1 MKPTKIRNRKIY
13 RAMNQTVSKQICAA
27 LSKDLRKKYPRRS
40 ARIMIDD
47 TVKVIRGEYKGL
59 TGKVAKISTESNS
72 IAIEGNKK
80 EKLKGE
86 KVDVYIHSTNTIIT
100 SLNTDDKWRLKI
112 LEKKSKSKIKAMKEE
127 AKKKSEVKS
136 ADKSEVKSADKSEV
150 KSADKKKSE
159 VKSADKKKSEVK
171 SADKSEVKSADKKK
185 SEVKSADKKKSEVK
199 SADKKKGL
207 KDGIKDRVKK

>member
-1 MKPTKIRNRKIY
+1 M
-13 RAMNQTVSKQICAA
+13 
-27 LSKDLRKKYPRRS
+27 
-40 ARIMIDD
+40 
-47 TVKVIRGEYKGL
+47 RGEYKGL

-127 AKKKSEVKS
+127 AKS
-136 ADKSEVKSADKSEV
+136 
-150 KSADKKKSE
+150 
-159 VKSADKKKSEVK
+159 
-171 SADKSEVKSADKKK
+171 KSEVKSADKKK

-199 SADKKKGL
+199 SADKKKSEVKSADKKKDL
-207 KDGIKDRVKK
+207 KDSIKESGEKIMGSIAGSKKLKRQMAPMFWGISRKEKEVCYYS

>member
-1 MKPTKIRNRKIY
+1 MKPTKVRNQKIY
-13 RAMNQTVSKQICAA
+13 RAMNQTVSRQICAT

-40 ARIMIDD
+40 ARIMIND
-47 TVKVIRGEYKGL
+47 TVKVMRGEYKGL
-59 TGKVAKISTESNS
+59 SGKVAKISTESNS

-86 KVDVYIHSTNTIIT
+86 KIDVYIHSTNMVIT

-112 LEKKSKSKIKAMKEE
+112 LEKKLKSNIKAMKED
-127 AKKKSEVKS
+127 AKK
-136 ADKSEVKSADKSEV
+136 
-150 KSADKKKSE
+150 
-159 VKSADKKKSEVK
+159 
-171 SADKSEVKSADKKK
+171 KSEVKSADKKK

-199 SADKKKGL
+199 SADKKKDL

>member
-1 MKPTKIRNRKIY
+1 
-13 RAMNQTVSKQICAA
+13 MNQTVSKQICAT

-40 ARIMIDD
+40 ARIMVDD

-112 LEKKSKSKIKAMKEE
+112 LEKKSKSMIRAMKED

-136 ADKSEVKSADKSEV
+136 AAKKKSGVKSAAKKKSGV
-150 KSADKKKSE
+150 KSAAKKKDDVKKSE
-159 VKSADKKKSEVK
+159 KK
-171 SADKSEVKSADKKK
+171 
-185 SEVKSADKKKSEVK
+185 
-199 SADKKKGL
+199 
-207 KDGIKDRVKK
+207 

>member
-1 MKPTKIRNRKIY
+1 MKPTKIRNKKIY
-13 RAMNQTVSKQICAA
+13 RATNQTVSRQICAT

-100 SLNTDDKWRLKI
+100 SLNTDDKWRVKI

-136 ADKSEVKSADKSEV
+136 V
-150 KSADKKKSE
+150 DKKKSE
-159 VKSADKKKSEVK
+159 VKSVDKKKSEVK
-171 SADKSEVKSADKKK
+171 SVDKKK
-185 SEVKSADKKKSEVK
+185 SEVKSVDKKK
-199 SADKKKGL
+199 DL